1 MQMLEV
7 IELFEAIKLR
17 YDNFSCNKEKRQAWH
32 DDHLKNIPF
41 ELAIENLRRHSATE
55 KWPPTI
61 ADLSRP
67 LQEADDRFH
76 EFMKAEPTRIFNDLD
91 EARKKAVPPPE
102 SVKERMR
109 QIAAGTYRAPIQP

>member
-1 MQMLEV
+1 LQMLEV

-41 ELAIENLRRHSATE
+41 EVAMENLRRHAATE
-55 KWPPTI
+55 KWPPTV

-67 LQEADDRFH
+67 LQEEDDRYNAYLRDESAKRFD
-76 EFMKAEPTRIFNDLD
+76 NLD
-91 EARKKAVPPPE
+91 EWRKRAVPPPE
-102 SVKERMR
+102 RVKERMR
-109 QIAAGTYRAPIQP
+109 QIAAGTYRAPLQP